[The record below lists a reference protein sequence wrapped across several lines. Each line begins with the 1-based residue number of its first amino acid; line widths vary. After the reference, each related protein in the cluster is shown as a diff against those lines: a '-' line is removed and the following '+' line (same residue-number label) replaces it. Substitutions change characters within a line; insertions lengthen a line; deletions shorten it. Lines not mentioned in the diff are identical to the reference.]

1 MNLPPVYSSS
11 DVLALSSIRDKEKE
25 EEKRRKELEAIGQ
38 FKMLQSRADR
48 GEDVGAKSQQ
58 EMLSNLGLDIAQ
70 SPEAEAFR
78 NSIAEDEAKKYGQ
91 DISFYGK
98 QAADLP
104 ATQKINEDLGK
115 ANLSHLAV
123 PTIMPKS
130 PRDLANEY
138 GYPASAAPQAKEAMG
153 NLLAEEKQSN
163 ISSKSK
169 TLFEELGPEDQK
181 QIEAIAERRAKG
193 IDPPDQY
200 IKDFPAFGKNGSVR
214 ALVDN
219 LTYEINPDFNAFEAA
234 LKYQESTSHASKSGT
249 LTPDIIKKEANRAAA
264 TSSASTR
271 GKETTKRD
279 VQREQPM
286 FSGENVLKVSQS
298 AIAVKNLQRLRDEL
312 AAGNVNY
319 FDIVKRTGQFVNPK
333 VANAFQQVSEIV
345 GRSQSGAAIADHEW
359 KQFGKEILNKN
370 FLVTEQGRSVALE
383 NLDDYI
389 ERFYN
394 NGQLLTSDPEW
405 YQKYNERGKRGMENV
420 NQSSSANNGSAI
432 EKLKAAA
439 RSGNAKAQNFLKSK
453 GEIW

>member
-48 GEDVGAKSQQ
+48 GEDVGAKSRQ

-153 NLLAEEKQSN
+153 NIQKEESLSSAAAKVAPANNTAFSENDPQYEIAKRIAEEN
-163 ISSKSK
+163 IPVSQWRPVFTSLGGKLSMDK
-169 TLFEELGPEDQK
+169 PRILSTVYQINPNYDFVGNELGYNED
-181 QIEAIAERRAKG
+181 ISHSRASG
-193 IDPPDQY
+193 
-200 IKDFPAFGKNGSVR
+200 
-214 ALVDN
+214 AL
-219 LTYEINPDFNAFEAA
+219 
-234 LKYQESTSHASKSGT
+234 Q
-249 LTPDIIKKEANRAAA
+249 PDII
-264 TSSASTR
+264 
-271 GKETTKRD
+271 
-279 VQREQPM
+279 
-286 FSGENVLKVSQS
+286 
-298 AIAVKNLQRLRDEL
+298 
-312 AAGNVNY
+312 
-319 FDIVKRTGQFVNPK
+319 
-333 VANAFQQVSEIV
+333 
-345 GRSQSGAAIADHEW
+345 
-359 KQFGKEILNKN
+359 
-370 FLVTEQGRSVALE
+370 
-383 NLDDYI
+383 
-389 ERFYN
+389 
-394 NGQLLTSDPEW
+394 
-405 YQKYNERGKRGMENV
+405 GKRGQLAHTTAMAQLEPDVQSGKIEQQSRGQSAKTLNNQRMAAQRALSTFDDASAKYQGHYENIPDWMYRDLASDYAKILMSTG
-420 NQSSSANNGSAI
+420 QIAEGSI
-432 EKLKAAA
+432 DKIMQKTGKAAIVNLWNYA
-439 RSGNAKAQNFLKSK
+439 TGDTKTTAPDKVLSLLHNRIRALGTDLDKQYYNQVQGTNIPVNSREETNPYSTAAPGGDGFDEAKKKRLAELRAKK
-453 GEIW
+453 AAGTLGK